1 MRVGGCRESGGEV
14 EGDSG
19 MGRGAGG
26 GWECDGWLVHGAWG
40 GVETGPGSRQEAGG
54 AAGTWGWGIFG
65 AGMGG
70 DTVSRQAAGAGPE
83 VERATRRGGDPRVG
97 DFPPAVSFSKVMRV
111 ARYGDPAVRFGNPNL
126 RWGSPSYILEPGDPG
141 YVPPATPNP
150 LPNKPKTNKRNYM
163 ASNETPNRFDELV
176 AAGEDLCDGLDQHA
190 VTAGIKQNTAAEV
203 RGELD
208 ALTGAHGLFKEEEGR
223 QPAAYTALRV
233 ADSNAKGFIAAAI
246 KVLSITLGD
255 DWSDA
260 WQATGLPDNRV
271 GVPRTQDARFTALG
285 GLKVYFTNHPA
296 QEVSTAAVV
305 VTAARA
311 TTLHTALS
319 TADFPPSKTTFA

>member
-1 MRVGGCRESGGEV
+1 M
-14 EGDSG
+14 
-19 MGRGAGG
+19 
-26 GWECDGWLVHGAWG
+26 
-40 GVETGPGSRQEAGG
+40 
-54 AAGTWGWGIFG
+54 WGWWIFG

-83 VERATRRGGDPRVG
+83 VERAARRGGDPRVG

-141 YVPPATPNP
+141 Y
-150 LPNKPKTNKRNYM
+150 
-163 ASNETPNRFDELV
+163 
-176 AAGEDLCDGLDQHA
+176 
-190 VTAGIKQNTAAEV
+190 
-203 RGELD
+203 
-208 ALTGAHGLFKEEEGR
+208 
-223 QPAAYTALRV
+223 
-233 ADSNAKGFIAAAI
+233 AI

-319 TADFPPSKTTFA
+319 TAAFPPSKTTFA